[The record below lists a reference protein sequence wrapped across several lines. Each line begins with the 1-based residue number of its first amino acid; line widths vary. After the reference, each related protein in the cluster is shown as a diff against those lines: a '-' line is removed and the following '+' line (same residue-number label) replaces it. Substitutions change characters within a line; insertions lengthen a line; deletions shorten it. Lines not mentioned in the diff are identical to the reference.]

1 MPLNS
6 IPATTSRAAY
16 GEKISAANGKLYVD
30 VGFWGGV
37 VPGNTSQLRPLWE
50 AGVFG
55 FKCFLVPSGVDEF
68 PHVSE
73 SDLRVAL
80 PELVKLGAPLLAHA
94 ELPRPIE
101 RAAAAAAKN
110 PPTQYATW

>member
-1 MPLNS
+1 MYAVNS
-6 IPATTSRAAY
+6 PQCRA
-16 GEKISAANGKLYVD
+16 
-30 VGFWGGV
+30 
-37 VPGNTSQLRPLWE
+37 LWKT
-50 AGVFG
+50 GVFG

-68 PHVSE
+68 PHVGE

-101 RAAAAAAKN
+101 RAAAAAAEN
-110 PPTQYATW
+110 PPTQYATWLASRPRDAQEDAITLLSR